1 MPLRR
6 GIFVVDD
13 VATLARLRAW
23 AVARPRGPAELNAR
37 LSREARPSIKKSN
50 GWRLEILQLEILQG
64 GLRSR
69 HDTRDVRIFTGS
81 DGRALRAFYLS
92 LLALLGLVLLLFL
105 ASFFFQA
112 FVQ

>member
-23 AVARPRGPAELNAR
+23 AGRPRGPAELNAR

-50 GWRLEILQLEILQG
+50 GWRLEILQG

-92 LLALLGLVLLLFL
+92 LLALLGLVLCLFL
-105 ASFFFQA
+105 ASFLFQA